1 MKNKK
6 LPKGVMGGVY
16 MIVNDLDVDEN
27 SRYDI
32 LVNLENNYSL
42 VFRDDMSD
50 VVPTIVIDYCEGFEF
65 VEKLKGLRK

>member
-1 MKNKK
+1 MNKK

-32 LVNLENNYSL
+32 LINLENNYSL

-50 VVPTIVIDYCEGFEF
+50 VEPTTVIDYCEGFEF

>member
-50 VVPTIVIDYCEGFEF
+50 VVPTIVIDYCEVIEF